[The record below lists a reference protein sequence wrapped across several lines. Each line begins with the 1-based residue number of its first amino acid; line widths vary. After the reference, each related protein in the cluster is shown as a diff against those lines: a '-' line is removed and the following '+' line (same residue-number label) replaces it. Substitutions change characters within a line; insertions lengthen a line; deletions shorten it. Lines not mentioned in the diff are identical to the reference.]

1 MTIIQQPGNISLSGN
16 MLPFII
22 NSGALVNF
30 TLKDGADVL
39 IQSTYEPDA
48 TGMLTIDVKDII
60 ESRLKYNIKGDAFY
74 EQTEIVKEFT
84 AKIDDQTIVFKAIR
98 CGVRDLADTPL
109 NWLTGNFLTWQPQQ
123 KGVVYYSPEWLT
135 YYAPVACNIQLKAY
149 IPGEAEQNSITIGS
163 CQAGKAFTFNM
174 QYAHITG
181 LLGSKYPTH
190 YDVWAEN
197 SAGVRLNYI
206 QRYYYSEVTSEQEQW
221 FPFENSLGGLDCLRA
236 TGETDFNAENEHKLA
251 LVDGQVQEYKI
262 DTKKI
267 YSKNTGHLE
276 SYERQWLQDFAT
288 SKNKYIYHAGAIRK
302 IAVTESPFNYAVSDS
317 PTDFTFKYRFTS
329 QSSLLNL
336 IRSEHLIPSSISI
349 PDIDAPDFFLPPRLS
364 EFPRVELGEDVII
377 PAFSP
382 NSETPTVTTV
392 GQLFGTIL
400 SSVLAKIPGAEGGG
414 QLINILL
421 EHDILP
427 ATDKNVFSSLRS
439 LKEIGQAVDKAIAEL
454 DLSDTYLSKVKADVA
469 QKLIKFLEGIETDN
483 FTPGLLTGT
492 GAKIDAL
499 GNAEFESAKIRS
511 LLEVPEFRFNK
522 TSFIGDETFLTEYGI
537 LETVEHIEG
546 RVYKVYPK
554 LLDGEFIEF
563 VGDDLIKGV
572 FHDYTS
578 DTKGFATSCLRV
590 DEVGQTFMKVTLV
603 ADADT
608 PSGYNLP
615 PQNHMRVARVGN
627 VTVKDRQRYVVL
639 SSKKG
644 GMQIY
649 DGASDFKSATLVA
662 SFDTAQ
668 DFKNK
673 FSSLPL
679 KEGLPYAYLAGLVVE
694 DIIRV
699 DYQGKTVREIYD
711 RGPHEEGKKYF
722 NNNEK
727 GTDDVW
733 LYGCRWRCFSYS
745 TTATP
750 SWSSPEWTMIEGR
763 SDVRMEFDSSNG
775 LAFFA
780 GAVDTVIT
788 PVVFIGN
795 ANVSTDIVEEQWSW
809 KRESGHEASDIVW
822 NAKHKGVRQLHLSNE
837 DMGSYWSKTN
847 PVRFICTAIY
857 PASSINTITN
867 YIEL

>member
-30 TLKDGADVL
+30 TLKDGVDVL

-60 ESRLKYNIKGDAFY
+60 ESRLKYNIKGDSFY
-74 EQTEIVKEFT
+74 EQTEIVKQFT
-84 AKIDDQTIVFKAIR
+84 ATIDSENIAFKVIR

-149 IPGEAEQNSITIGS
+149 FPSEAEQNPINKTIGS

-174 QYAHITG
+174 QYAHISG

-190 YDVWAEN
+190 YDVWAET

-206 QRYYYSEVTSEQEQW
+206 QRYHFSEVTSEQEQW

-236 TGETDFNAENEHKLA
+236 TGETDFNTANEHKLA
-251 LVDGQVQEYKI
+251 LVNGEVQEYKI

-276 SYERQWLQDFAT
+276 NYERQWLQDFAA
-288 SKNKYIYHAGAIRK
+288 SRNKYIHHNGAIRK
-302 IAVTESPFNYAVSDS
+302 IAVLETPFNYAVSDS

-349 PDIDAPDFFLPPRLS
+349 PNIDAPDFFLPPRFS
-364 EFPRVELGEDVII
+364 EFPRVDL
-377 PAFSP
+377 
-382 NSETPTVTTV
+382 SEGTLILAMDPHSEIPTVTTV
-392 GQLFGTIL
+392 GELFARIL
-400 SSVLAKIPGAEGGG
+400 ESVLGKIPGAESGG

-421 EHDILP
+421 EHDILSP
-427 ATDKNVFSSLRS
+427 SDKNVFSSLRS
-439 LKEIGQAVDKAIAEL
+439 LKEIAQAVDTAISEL

-469 QKLIKFLEGIETDN
+469 QKLIQFAEGIETGN

-511 LLEVPEFRFNK
+511 LLEVPEIRFNK

-537 LETVEHIEG
+537 FESVEFIEG

-554 LLDGEFIEF
+554 LVDGETIDF
-563 VGDDLIKGV
+563 VADDLIKGI
-572 FHDYTS
+572 FHKT
-578 DTKGFATSCLRV
+578 TGFASSFLRV
-590 DEVGQTFMKVTLV
+590 DEVGLTFMKVTLV
-603 ADADT
+603 PDSET
-608 PSGYNLP
+608 PTGFNLE
-615 PQNHMRVARVGN
+615 PQPQMKVARVGN
-627 VTVKDRQRYVVL
+627 VTIKERQRYVVL

-649 DGASDFKSATLVA
+649 DGAVDFLSATLVG
-662 SFDTAQ
+662 SLDMSQ
-668 DFKNK
+668 DFKHK
-673 FSSLPL
+673 FDNLPL
-679 KEGLPYAYLAGLVVE
+679 REGVPYAYLAGLVIQ

-699 DYQGKTVREIYD
+699 DWQGVPIREIHD
-711 RGPHEEGKKYF
+711 RGPHQEGKTYY

-733 LYGCRWRCFSYS
+733 LFGCRWRCFSHT

-750 SWSSPEWTMIEGR
+750 SWSSGEWTMIEGR

-780 GAVDTVIT
+780 GAVDTIIT
-788 PVVFIGN
+788 PIVMIGN
-795 ANVSTDIVEEQWSW
+795 ANVSTDIVEELWSW
-809 KRESGHEASDIVW
+809 TRESGYEASDIVW
-822 NAKHKGVRQLHLSNE
+822 NASHAGARQLHLQNS
-837 DMGSYWSKTN
+837 DMGSYWSKTS
-847 PVRFICTAIY
+847 PVKFICSAIY